1 MMIYTASAD
10 HCLPFTF
17 LHRTRTELFA
27 GCIPIGAQCEDGMRI
42 NLRSELNA
50 NRATVTN
57 KLYSAL
63 FLTTTATT

>member
-1 MMIYTASAD
+1 MMINTASAG

-42 NLRSELNA
+42 DLRSELYA
-50 NRATVTN
+50 NGATCTVTIR
-57 KLYSAL
+57 LYSANKNR
-63 FLTTTATT
+63 